1 MVLKSKR
8 LLAGMLA
15 ACTILMSVDSA
26 LAASSPA
33 EKPTTSKAETTKNV
47 TADSGEKMDTKKD
60 GTCAYKKTSAK
71 KAKKAKIT
79 VPATLKRKGV
89 TYRVVQVN
97 KKAFKNA
104 KKLTQVTLGKNVVLV
119 KKKAFLKRRKLK
131 TVIIKSKKYVKFED
145 GAFTGCGFVLGTSRK
160 LTIKVPK
167 SWKKK
172 DITKLKKTLKKNR
185 VNAKVVK
192 S

>member
-33 EKPTTSKAETTKNV
+33 EKPTTAKAETASNV
-47 TADSGEKMDTKKD
+47 TADSGEKMDIKKD

-71 KAKKAKIT
+71 KAKKPKIT

-97 KKAFKNA
+97 KNAFKNA
-104 KKLTQVTLGKNVVLV
+104 KKVKQITLGSNVVLV
-119 KKKAFLKRRKLK
+119 KKKAFYKRKKLR
-131 TVIIKSKKYVKFED
+131 TIIIKSKKYVKFED
-145 GAFTGCGFVLGTSRK
+145 GAFSGCGVALGGK
-160 LTIKVPK
+160 NKITIKVPK
-167 SWKKK
+167 SWKKSDVK
-172 DITKLKKTLKKNR
+172 KLKKALKRNH

-192 S
+192 K